1 MTLLSSENRAVAAPA
16 APTPTWA
23 TGSGSVSG
31 LPGRPRVSPS
41 EPSLATTS
49 ITAPSSS
56 TTTNGNSPER
66 KSRTLQG
73 PSSKEWAR
81 HRETIINLYREHPL
95 KRVSELMRKQHGF
108 VASKRMYDKRFRE
121 WNIFKNGNS
130 EDGPKFQ
137 RRRSPGSATSAATGL
152 VTSNDTMN
160 QAEIHKTI
168 RAAKSIQHGSR
179 KPQHGSAE
187 TQQALIKSS
196 APSPRASIHISD
208 LLSDRSFHQIEPY
221 SPPQTLVSSPDFPC
235 ATPESS
241 ASSDEHVSAKS
252 EVGSTVSSPAP
263 SLVAYQAQLQ
273 LLAGAPLPPMV
284 SDSKTRTLQVIT
296 LSLHNYYEWQL
307 QNIPEGVL
315 PDEYLGN
322 RSPPASKKYWDTI
335 KNAIYLV
342 KLAAGSP
349 KDSQYSERAWPA
361 MHEAGV
367 MAVDAMTAQPFDFL
381 KNLFAILSPANLRAR
396 PELRS
401 ILLQF
406 LSLQAEESLPNNHP
420 ITLIC
425 QELSRDENCQ
435 EVSRRGLQCMLDI
448 FNTRLG
454 RSRAV
459 TIKLTDSLATL
470 LRRNGEFGAA
480 RDILVEL
487 LKSCRQ
493 AYGQDSSQARAV
505 ENELAHLYM
514 ATNDYDLALEH
525 CMSVI
530 TRQPVQG
537 SHSPSSPLHRDGI
550 SAHTMED
557 IAEIYHRKSDL
568 RQCIMW
574 LERAAMIALE
584 VWGQKSLATCHIVDK
599 LTGLSREFGREL
611 LESAS
616 RWEATLVKDSA
627 IA

>member
-1 MTLLSSENRAVAAPA
+1 MTLLSSENRAAVAAPA
-16 APTPTWA
+16 PLWS
-23 TGSGSVSG
+23 TGSTG
-31 LPGRPRVSPS
+31 
-41 EPSLATTS
+41 
-49 ITAPSSS
+49 TAAS
-56 TTTNGNSPER
+56 TNGNSPER

-73 PSSKEWAR
+73 PSSKEWAQ
-81 HRETIINLYREHPL
+81 HRQTITNLYREYPL
-95 KRVSELMRKQHGF
+95 KRVSELMRKQYGF

-130 EDGPKFQ
+130 EDGPKSQ
-137 RRRSPGSATSAATGL
+137 RRRSPGTTTPATTGGVAA
-152 VTSNDTMN
+152 NDAIS
-160 QAEIHKTI
+160 QAEVRKTI
-168 RAAKSIQHGSR
+168 RAAKSVQHGFR
-179 KPQHGSAE
+179 KPP
-187 TQQALIKSS
+187 
-196 APSPRASIHISD
+196 APSSPPSPQRSNSERTVPHTVSGHSPRGSIHISD
-208 LLSDRSFHQIEPY
+208 LLSDRSFNHPEPY
-221 SPPQTLVSSPDFPC
+221 PSPHTLASSPEFPC
-235 ATPESS
+235 ATPEST
-241 ASSDEHVSAKS
+241 AGSDEHVSAKS
-252 EVGSTVSSPAP
+252 EVGSAVSSPAP

-273 LLAGAPLPPMV
+273 SLAGAPLPPLV
-284 SDSKTRTLQVIT
+284 PDSRTRTLQVIT

-307 QNIPEGVL
+307 QSIPEGVL

-322 RSPPASKKYWDTI
+322 RSPAASTKYWDTI

-342 KLAAGSP
+342 KVAAGSP
-349 KDSQYSERAWPA
+349 KDSQYGERAWPA
-361 MHEAGV
+361 MYQAGV
-367 MAVDAMTAQPFDFL
+367 MAVDAMTSQPFDFL
-381 KNLFAILSPANLRAR
+381 KNLFAVLSPANLRAR

-406 LSLQAEESLPNNHP
+406 LSLQAEENLPTNHP

-425 QELSRDENCQ
+425 HELSRDENCQ

-480 RDILVEL
+480 RDIIQEL

-493 AYGQDSSQARAV
+493 AYGHNSSQARAV

-514 ATNDYDLALEH
+514 ATSDYDLALEH

-530 TRQPVQG
+530 ARPPTPE
-537 SHSPSSPLHRDGI
+537 SLNLSSPFNHDGI

-557 IAEIYHRKSDL
+557 IAEIYHCKGDL
-568 RQCIMW
+568 RQCILW
-574 LERAAMIALE
+574 LERAANIALE
-584 VWGQKSLATCHIVDK
+584 VWGPKSLATCHIVDK
-599 LTGLSREFGREL
+599 ITGLSRELGKEL

-616 RWEATLVKDSA
+616 RWEATLESPSVTT
-627 IA
+627 